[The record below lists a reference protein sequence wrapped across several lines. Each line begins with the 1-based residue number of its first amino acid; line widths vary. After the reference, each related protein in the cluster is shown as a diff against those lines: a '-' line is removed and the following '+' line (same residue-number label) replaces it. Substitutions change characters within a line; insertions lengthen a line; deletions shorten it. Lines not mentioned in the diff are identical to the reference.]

1 MATDNFGVAGL
12 GVMGRNV
19 ALNIERNGFPVIAYN
34 RSDANADRMRSQS
47 DGRNVTVT
55 QSIAEFASLLD
66 PPRRVLLMVTAG
78 VGTDLVIEALLE
90 HLEAGDV
97 VIDGGNSH
105 FPDTERR
112 AEALQSAG
120 LHFVG
125 CGISGGEEGAL
136 WGPSI
141 MPGGNRE
148 AYDRIA
154 PVLEKIAAKTS
165 DDGACVTYCGR
176 KSAGHYV
183 KMVHNGIEYGI
194 MQLICEVYDIL
205 RRAVGLPTPEIQ
217 EIFQKWTRSDQV
229 GGYLVDITAQCL
241 DRADDETGEPLVDKI
256 LDTAGQKGTGKWT
269 AQSAL
274 DLGIPIP
281 TLSQA
286 VNARILSGLKEARI
300 EASRIFAAPSV
311 AFDGDRGAL
320 VETLHSALH
329 LAMIASYAQGL
340 HLIQAASREYD
351 YGTDLAEVSRIWK
364 QGCIIRSRLL
374 DPIRAVYREQPTIE
388 NMLVH
393 PEFSAEVNRS
403 LADLRQVVEMANR
416 SGVASTCLGA
426 TLAYLDSYR
435 SEFLPANLLQA
446 LRDNFGAHTY
456 RRLDRPGVFHTQW
469 NAQ

>member
-1 MATDNFGVAGL
+1 MALDNFGVAGL

-34 RSDANADRMRSQS
+34 RGDENARRMREESA
-47 DGRNVTVT
+47 DKRVRVT
-55 QSIAEFASLLD
+55 QSIDEFVSLLD
-66 PPRRVLLMVTAG
+66 RPRRVLLMVTAG
-78 VGTDLVIEALLE
+78 VGTDRVIDALMD
-90 HLEAGDV
+90 HLEEGDV
-97 VIDGGNSH
+97 IIDGGNSH
-105 FPDTERR
+105 FPDTDRR
-112 AEALQSAG
+112 ASRLHEAG

-141 MPGGNRE
+141 MPGGNRD

-154 PVLEKIAAKTS
+154 PVLERIAAKTE

-176 KSAGHYV
+176 HAAGHYV

-205 RRAVGLPTPEIQ
+205 RRAAGLPTPQIQ
-217 EIFQKWTRSDQV
+217 SIFQRWTTSPQL
-229 GGYLVDITAQCL
+229 GGFLIDITAQCL
-241 DRADDETGEPLVDKI
+241 GKADDDTGEPLVEKI
-256 LDTAGQKGTGKWT
+256 LDTAGQKGTGRWT

-286 VNARILSGLKEARI
+286 VNARILSGLKQARV
-300 EASRIFAAPSV
+300 EASAVLSGPETSH
-311 AFDGDRGAL
+311 DEAL
-320 VETLHSALH
+320 DELVQVLHDALH
-329 LAMIASYAQGL
+329 LAMISSYAQGL

-351 YGTDLAEVSRIWK
+351 FGTDLAEVARIWK
-364 QGCIIRSRLL
+364 QGCIIRSKLL
-374 DPIRAVYREQPTIE
+374 DPIKMAYIEQPQLE

-393 PEFSAEVNRS
+393 PSFAAIVNDSLPSLRRAVEV
-403 LADLRQVVEMANR
+403 ANAC
-416 SGVASTCLGA
+416 GVATTCFGA

-456 RRLDRPGVFHTQW
+456 RRLDKEGVFHTQW
-469 NAQ
+469 NR

>member
-1 MATDNFGVAGL
+1 MAADNFGVAGL

-19 ALNIERNGFPVIAYN
+19 ALNIERNGFPVVAYN
-34 RSDANADRMRSQS
+34 RSDANTNRMRKQS
-47 DGRNVTVT
+47 AGKNVTVT
-55 QSIAEFASLLD
+55 QSIEELVSLLD
-66 PPRRVLLMVTAG
+66 PPRRVLLMITAG
-78 VGTDLVIEALLE
+78 AGTDRVIDALLE

-97 VIDGGNSH
+97 LIDGGNSH
-105 FPDTERR
+105 FPDTDRR
-112 AEALQSAG
+112 AKRLQAAG
-120 LHFVG
+120 VHFVG

-141 MPGGNRE
+141 MPGGNRS

-154 PVLEKIAAKTS
+154 PVLEKIAAKTG

-176 KSAGHYV
+176 NSAGHYV

-205 RRAVGLPTPEIQ
+205 RRAVGLSTPEIQ
-217 EIFQKWTRSDQV
+217 AVFQRWTESEQV

-241 DRADDETGEPLVDKI
+241 AKSDKDTGEPLVEKI

-274 DLGIPIP
+274 DLGVPIP

-286 VNARILSGLKEARI
+286 VNARILSGLKQARI
-300 EASRIFAAPSV
+300 AASKIFGGGEAPFAGDAGDAV
-311 AFDGDRGAL
+311 A
-320 VETLHSALH
+320 TLHEALH
-329 LAMIASYAQGL
+329 LTMVASYAQGL

-374 DPIRAVYREQPTIE
+374 DPIRRVYKEQPGIE

-393 PEFSAEVNRS
+393 PTFASVVNGSLPALRRAVEF
-403 LADLRQVVEMANR
+403 ANR
-416 SGVASTCLGA
+416 SGVATTCLGA

-456 RRLDRPGVFHTQW
+456 RRLDKPGVFHTQW
-469 NAQ
+469 NG

>member
-1 MATDNFGVAGL
+1 MARDNFAVAGL

-34 RSDANADRMRSQS
+34 RGDENAQRMREESA
-47 DGRNVTVT
+47 GKNVRVT
-55 QSIAEFASLLD
+55 QSIAELVSLLD
-66 PPRRVLLMVTAG
+66 RPRRVLLMVTAG
-78 VGTDLVIEALLE
+78 AGTDRVIDALME
-90 HLEAGDV
+90 HLAPGDV
-97 VIDGGNSH
+97 LIDGGNAH
-105 FPDTERR
+105 FPDTDRR
-112 AEALQSAG
+112 AKRVQAAG

-141 MPGGNRE
+141 MPGGDRG
-148 AYDRIA
+148 AYERIA
-154 PVLEKIAAKTS
+154 PVLERIAAKTE
-165 DDGACVTYCGR
+165 DDGPCVTYCGR
-176 KSAGHYV
+176 HSAGHYV

-205 RRAVGLPTPEIQ
+205 RRAAGLETSRIQ
-217 EIFQKWTRSDQV
+217 AIFQAWTESPEV
-229 GGYLVDITAQCL
+229 GGFLVDITAQCL
-241 DRADDETGEPLVDKI
+241 AKVDAETGEPLVDKI

-286 VNARILSGLKEARI
+286 VNARILSGLKSARVD
-300 EASRIFAAPSV
+300 ASRVLTGAHA
-311 AFDGDRGAL
+311 AFDGSLEDL
-320 VETLHSALH
+320 TTTLHDALH
-329 LAMIASYAQGL
+329 LSMTACYAQGL

-351 YGTDLAEVSRIWK
+351 FGTDLAEVSRIWK
-364 QGCIIRSRLL
+364 QGCIIRSKLL
-374 DPIRAVYREQPTIE
+374 DPIKQAYTEQPRME

-393 PEFSAEVNRS
+393 PAFAAVVNQS
-403 LADLRQVVEMANR
+403 LPALRGAVETATR
-416 SGVASTCLGA
+416 CGVATTSLGA
-426 TLAYLDSYR
+426 TLAYIESYR

-456 RRLDRPGVFHTQW
+456 RRLDRDGVFHTQW
-469 NAQ
+469 NR